1 MLNGSIKATG
11 TGTLGS
17 WIGLGVTSG
26 PNVEAKNDGAPYTLT
41 FYPRLSINP

>member
-11 TGTLGS
+11 PGVLGT

-26 PNVEAKNDGAPYTLT
+26 PKVKANPEGNPYTLT
-41 FYPRLSINP
+41 FYPRLS